1 MRKKILF
8 YNFDNIIKNDNVS
21 INFHELTF
29 NKKIY
34 QNESKYCIKKFKNLH
49 TYYSYIKSDD
59 ENYLFFKIEN
69 LKNKMKIDKTYL
81 TISKNNIFNNEIIPL
96 GKFGCASHNM
106 TFFYSKNNE
115 ILAFGGKCNTEGSYK
130 KKKLPDYGEDYFIN
144 IGNKKIVNPKLS
156 HPYRANG
163 LYLYKFDKKEN
174 KLNLMYENPLVIYT
188 DLFDKKYD
196 GVASLDSHISCF
208 YDMNINKYR
217 LYCRAN
223 LYRGIR
229 TIQTS
234 TSEDLVNWK
243 KFELL
248 NFTPNFNK
256 KNDNYYCI
264 SSMNYPDSEYYIGIS
279 PYFTKNSKYNKDGLY
294 ILFSKDG
301 KNWVRCNKIIDFDRK
316 YINAPLYGVIQKLIN
331 TNNKINF
338 YIDFTKVIN
347 NSQYIGEYE
356 IKIDRLTSISNLKN
370 EIGYFE
376 IQKLSD
382 NILLN
387 FKTNKD
393 GYVNINDKKLEGD
406 YINYKLDVK
415 NSKNVIKILLKNSE
429 IFSIIFI

>member
-1 MRKKILF
+1 
-8 YNFDNIIKNDNVS
+8 
-21 INFHELTF
+21 
-29 NKKIY
+29 
-34 QNESKYCIKKFKNLH
+34 
-49 TYYSYIKSDD
+49 
-59 ENYLFFKIEN
+59 
-69 LKNKMKIDKTYL
+69 
-81 TISKNNIFNNEIIPL
+81 
-96 GKFGCASHNM
+96 
-106 TFFYSKNNE
+106 
-115 ILAFGGKCNTEGSYK
+115 
-130 KKKLPDYGEDYFIN
+130 
-144 IGNKKIVNPKLS
+144 
-156 HPYRANG
+156 
-163 LYLYKFDKKEN
+163 
-174 KLNLMYENPLVIYT
+174 
-188 DLFDKKYD
+188 
-196 GVASLDSHISCF
+196 
-208 YDMNINKYR
+208 MNINKYR